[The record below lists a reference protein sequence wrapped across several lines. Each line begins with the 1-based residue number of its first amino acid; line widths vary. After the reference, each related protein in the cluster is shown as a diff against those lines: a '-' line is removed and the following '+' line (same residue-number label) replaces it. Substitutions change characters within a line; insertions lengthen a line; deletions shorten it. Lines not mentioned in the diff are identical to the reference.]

1 VAGECPRRQA
11 PAGASQDRH
20 AGCGLAVQAQRAG
33 HAAAL
38 VRPACPDPPAAGLH
52 PAARRPDP

>member
-1 VAGECPRRQA
+1 VAGQRPRRQA
-11 PAGASQDRH
+11 PAGAPQDRQ

-38 VRPACPDPPAAGLH
+38 VRPARPDPPAAGGH
-52 PAARRPDP
+52 PAAC